1 MFQDFPK
8 EYNVNCSIR
17 NGVEGTRNITSL
29 LDSVTIDEKRVN
41 KRSIEETTQAQKYYA
56 ELKESRKTRRLI
68 LDQMKRKAKDLPSK
82 NENNETVDLFHLQVK
97 PAKNDDKNDEG
108 SNTNVASSKKRSFTD
123 STKDRFFSNPE
134 RSKGPL
140 SRSSSINSIKYQD
153 ERVVKQTGTGISRT
167 EGKISLRHMDI
178 IMDNGDFLSCEQP
191 GNILFFELLSDV
203 KKKEKFRIEKNT
215 SVVKVASD
223 VINKLRWLG
232 GRFLHMNKDHDGSP
246 NYGEVHMSIVR
257 KRTEH
262 RIESLL
268 LENRT
273 TFGTSSSLNNCML
286 NQGRM
291 HMIQGLSNPLE
302 SNNIVYRIHHMDV
315 IMIDGSFLYRHPG
328 NIFFLEF
335 LLDMKTQKDLVL
347 ETKVESIVA
356 KASKIIERIALLGG
370 RFLEKK
376 GHSFEVVKETS
387 LWKTIGEY
395 LLS

>member
-8 EYNVNCSIR
+8 DNNVNCSIR
-17 NGVEGTRNITSL
+17 NVVEGTRNITSL
-29 LDSVTIDEKRVN
+29 LDAVTIDEKRVK

-56 ELKESRKTRRLI
+56 ELQESRKARRLI
-68 LDQMKRKAKDLPSK
+68 LDQMKRKAKDLPSE

-97 PAKNDDKNDEG
+97 PAKNDEG
-108 SNTNVASSKKRSFTD
+108 SNTNVASSSKKRSFTE
-123 STKDRFFSNPE
+123 STKDRSSSNRE
-134 RSKGPL
+134 RSKGEQICDLSSPL
-140 SRSSSINSIKYQD
+140 SRSSSINSIEDQD
-153 ERVVKQTGTGISRT
+153 ERVVKQTGTGISRI

-178 IMDNGDFLSCEQP
+178 IMDNGDFLSCKQP

-203 KKKEKFRIEKNT
+203 KEKEKFRVEKNT
-215 SVVKVASD
+215 SVVEVASD

-232 GRFLHMNKDHDGSP
+232 SRFLHVNKDHDGSP
-246 NYGEVHMSIVR
+246 NYEEVHMSIVR
-257 KRTEH
+257 KR
-262 RIESLL
+262 IEL
-268 LENRT
+268 LENCT
-273 TFGTSSSLNNCML
+273 TFGASSSLNNCVL

-291 HMIQGLSNPLE
+291 QMIQRLSNPLE

-356 KASKIIERIALLGG
+356 KASKIIERITLLGG

-376 GHSFEVVKETS
+376 GHTFEVVKETS
-387 LWKTIGEY
+387 LWKTVGEF